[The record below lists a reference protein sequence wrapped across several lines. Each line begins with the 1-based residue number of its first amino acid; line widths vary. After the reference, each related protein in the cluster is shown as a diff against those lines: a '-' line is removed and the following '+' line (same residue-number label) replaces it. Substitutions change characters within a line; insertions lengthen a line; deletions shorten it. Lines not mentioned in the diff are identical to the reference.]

1 MLLCALNSCGGVL
14 LGGEKPRT
22 DCFSFRCGLTWREN
36 GCIFGLFG
44 GVASECVPIS
54 VMVAGVISW
63 QGKPHLVFVEPGH
76 PLYAQEYR
84 NILKTVFIPELYVL
98 FREQWNFEWVQV

>member
-1 MLLCALNSCGGVL
+1 
-14 LGGEKPRT
+14 
-22 DCFSFRCGLTWREN
+22 
-36 GCIFGLFG
+36 
-44 GVASECVPIS
+44 
-54 VMVAGVISW
+54 MVAGVISW

-76 PLYAQEYR
+76 QLNAQEYT